1 RKIVQVVWFGSPV
14 TFSFWFSIFLGFK
27 KGPFWRSVEEV
38 FKICSWGLQTR
49 LNMSSARMPSTK
61 TRESRKTTRPERPK
75 VKPRPPTSLQLVR
88 SMPLESR
95 VGGGSSSADGGRK
108 IELGAKLAS
117 LKEKDTKEKG
127 KRDAKRKENLSY
139 SSKRD
144 ERPSADAKDVG
155 DAKGNEESPCR
166 LETAS
171 GVERPPEEAEDMGD
185 ANWNEDLSYILKSTN
200 GEDRSLGEAKDLR
213 GAKGYEDSPYS
224 LKTTFYK
231 NRPLEEEEGEVRV
244 SNPATAKMIPIS
256 PSRTESN
263 WGDTSSF
270 VMKKVS
276 LVLLSFRL
284 SSEIIP
290 SDLRIKVLLSW
301 MHKHFVDFCL
311 SLLFQKLEA
320 WCQLSNGD
328 WALGTILSSSGSE
341 SVISLSDGGVSLSSP
356 SGIFQVL
363 KVNAESLLASNP
375 EILDGVDDLMQL
387 NDINQSIVIRL
398 VFVYVIHG
406 ESGAGKTETAKIAMQ
421 YLAAL
426 GGGSGIEYEILQTN
440 PILEAF
446 GNARTLRNDNS
457 SRFGKLTEIHF
468 SVTGKI
474 SGASIQTCK

>member
-1 RKIVQVVWFGSPV
+1 
-14 TFSFWFSIFLGFK
+14 
-27 KGPFWRSVEEV
+27 
-38 FKICSWGLQTR
+38 
-49 LNMSSARMPSTK
+49 MSSARMPSTK
-61 TRESRKTTRPERPK
+61 TRESRKTTRPK

-95 VGGGSSSADGGRK
+95 VGGGSPSADGGRK
-108 IELGAKLAS
+108 VELGAKLAS

-213 GAKGYEDSPYS
+213 DAKGYEDSPYN

-231 NRPLEEEEGEVRV
+231 NRPLEEEEGEFRV

-290 SDLRIKVLLSW
+290 SDLRIKV
-301 MHKHFVDFCL
+301 
-311 SLLFQKLEA
+311 LLFQKLEA

-398 VFVYVIHG
+398 
-406 ESGAGKTETAKIAMQ
+406 
-421 YLAAL
+421 
-426 GGGSGIEYEILQTN
+426 
-440 PILEAF
+440 
-446 GNARTLRNDNS
+446 
-457 SRFGKLTEIHF
+457 GKLTEIHF

-474 SGASIQTCK
+474 SGAAIQTCK